1 MRNSFNHEMR
11 LGSVAISQ
19 IQIDPTSRD
28 GITRCLLGL
37 HHAYCD
43 LVIREKIFDI
53 LENMHAKQAS
63 LTNGR
68 PGMDL
73 WSVLVLGLLRLTCN
87 MDYPMLSF
95 QASTNTL
102 IQQFLGHSEV
112 SLFNPVKYPEQTIR
126 DNLSIL
132 TPEAMNEINLLTVN
146 EGHNFLE
153 VEDVRL
159 DGKCD
164 SYAMETNVHFPTD
177 LSLAFDAVRKTIEL
191 TADIADE
198 LDLPGWRQS
207 VHNASK
213 AKDLFN
219 MARRANH
226 RKKKDDGAELK
237 KVVEMYIEHSQ
248 NMLDRARETL
258 SAAPLDIKMSKK
270 AGEAWNFMETAE
282 LLIDQ
287 MRRRILNGET
297 IPHDEKIFSVFEQ
310 HTEWISK
317 GKAGKPQELGVRL
330 CILQD
335 QYQFI
340 LHYKI
345 MWKLTDEKVG
355 VEMVEMTKIKFPLF
369 NSCSF
374 DKGFH
379 SPYAQEKLKEFID
392 SVFLPAKGKLSHDAK
407 LRESTPEFVAARKA
421 HPAIES
427 AINAL
432 EHHGLD
438 RCPDHG
444 KEALER
450 YVALGILARNFQIL
464 GKYIAARMLK
474 KIKIDQTKSKSKILK
489 SA

>member
-1 MRNSFNHEMR
+1 MRDIFNFQMR
-11 LGSVAISQ
+11 LGSKAISQ
-19 IQIDPTSRD
+19 ISVDSTSRD
-28 GITRCLLGL
+28 KITHCLLGL
-37 HHAYCD
+37 HHAYCNP
-43 LVIREKIFDI
+43 VTREKIFGI
-53 LENMHAKQAS
+53 LEKMHAEQAS
-63 LTNGR
+63 PSNGR

-73 WSVLVLGLLRLTCN
+73 WCVFVLGLIRLTCH
-87 MDYPMLSF
+87 MDYPSLSF
-95 QASTNTL
+95 HASTNTL

-132 TPEAMNEINLLTVN
+132 THEAMNEISILIVN
-146 EGHNFLE
+146 EGHKFLGVKE
-153 VEDVRL
+153 VRL

-164 SYAMETNVHFPTD
+164 SYVLETNVHFPTD
-177 LSLAFDAVRKTIEL
+177 LSLAFDAIRKTIEL
-191 TADIADE
+191 TADIADQ

-207 VHNASK
+207 VYNEAK
-213 AKDLFN
+213 AKELFN
-219 MARRANH
+219 MARRAKH
-226 RKKKDDGAELK
+226 RKKKDDDAELR
-237 KVVEMYIEHSQ
+237 KVVEMYIVHSQ
-248 NMLDRARETL
+248 NMINRARETL
-258 SAAPLDIKMSKK
+258 SVPIFDANISKK
-270 AGEAWNFMETAE
+270 IDYAWNFMVMAE

-297 IPHDEKIFSVFEQ
+297 IPHDEKIFSVFEE

-340 LHYKI
+340 LHHKV

-407 LRESTPEFVAARKA
+407 LRESTAEFVAARKA

-474 KIKIDQTKSKSKILK
+474 KIKNDQTKSKRNILK
-489 SA
+489 SV